1 MQQPAT
7 SASGEDGDD
16 VDRKAKLLALLDR
29 ARVNRGLQPE
39 QRGDAAVDS
48 DDASPPIKSE
58 PMPVNSNA
66 HKTPQ
71 TQEHQTPQRTCGYS
85 HQSPPASTD
94 AHTQIHHEE
103 QTYPVSGQRYRAS
116 HDAVMATGDNP
127 GSYAAVRSTGSLN
140 PPSNST
146 KIQTAGENARQS
158 DKKDEV
164 LQSEVGATAAD
175 QPTHSWVAILRSTPK
190 PRIAHLTGG
199 HTESVPRLQQLR
211 PLEMPRHNTH
221 PEPLEEKL
229 STSRDAPGRAQQK
242 QTRKPTSPSNTSE
255 VLKKMT
261 RLTADEYDDSELHG
275 DFQHML
281 HILIPSNATTAL
293 LERRGQPIQ
302 SISQQTGCTL
312 SIREPEASPFRD
324 DRLLRIYGKAKCIS
338 LAQRL
343 VIAYIR
349 AYRAEKRDPNYM
361 DLSDEAQPVA
371 LPATSITKAMSV
383 AVASGKKDELEI
395 TSPFNWM
402 VQRENIGKMMGKQG
416 SILASIRRDTRAGI
430 HLDKDVVPGTTER
443 RVVLIGSVD
452 SIAAAVEEIKSR
464 AGGRPEVAVS
474 VANGRLG
481 QYFAIPYHAAG
492 YLIGPQGSTVKSI
505 TERTGA
511 RLQIPS
517 AEDLP
522 LGSVNRILH
531 MQGTPNQAEHARRVV
546 SAKLRDYLASPKCPR
561 TLTAVSCGRKGD
573 KVTIKVLLPSRICG
587 FMLDKRGKLIR
598 EISDKSGAHT
608 FFLSPHDDENRVCVF
623 TGDMSCVFRAQRLV
637 LQVIAGD
644 VISSKRVAP
653 PRKRKRSQ
661 RDQEEEV
668 YAEVAEEEE
677 DDEYVEKEGPYYE
690 DYYDEGYEEAPRFPV
705 RRQIVRREPPRREP
719 LRRPRQDFDYEDYH
733 EDGDAYH
740 RYGENFD
747 EAEYHD
753 ERPRQPARRGPRP
766 REYTYIEDDYTVD
779 EYDPDQDEQMDYEVL
794 RPRVPKRQAVV
805 RRQPLSRRRDYYA
818 NDVEEYE
825 NEVAYADDG
834 GVEYEQSL
842 PTRKQVVRRRPV
854 SSRDGP
860 HQAAVFP
867 GRKVQMVV
875 PKASPRE
882 GRARMIPSDR
892 RRTNDSNSARPS
904 YRSGNNVPRG
914 TASRGRGNGNKRRRQ

>member
-1 MQQPAT
+1 MQQSAT

-85 HQSPPASTD
+85 HESPPAPTD

-140 PPSNST
+140 SPSNST

-175 QPTHSWVAILRSTPK
+175 QPTHSWVAILSSTPK

-199 HTESVPRLQQLR
+199 RTESVPRLQQLR

-383 AVASGKKDELEI
+383 AVASRGKDELEI

-561 TLTAVSCGRKGD
+561 TLTAVSCGHKGD

-608 FFLSPHDDENRVCVF
+608 FFLSPHDDENR
-623 TGDMSCVFRAQRLV
+623 
-637 LQVIAGD
+637 VIAGD

-690 DYYDEGYEEAPRFPV
+690 DYYDEG
-705 RRQIVRREPPRREP
+705 
-719 LRRPRQDFDYEDYH
+719 
-733 EDGDAYH
+733 
-740 RYGENFD
+740 YGENFD

-842 PTRKQVVRRRPV
+842 PTRKQVQQRP
-854 SSRDGP
+854 P
-860 HQAAVFP
+860 QLP
-867 GRKVQMVV
+867 
-875 PKASPRE
+875 
-882 GRARMIPSDR
+882 
-892 RRTNDSNSARPS
+892 
-904 YRSGNNVPRG
+904 
-914 TASRGRGNGNKRRRQ
+914 